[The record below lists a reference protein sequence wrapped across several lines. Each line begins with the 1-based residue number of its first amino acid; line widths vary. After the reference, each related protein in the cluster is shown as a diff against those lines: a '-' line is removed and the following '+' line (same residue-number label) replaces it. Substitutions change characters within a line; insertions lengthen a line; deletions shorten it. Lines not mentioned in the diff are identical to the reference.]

1 MIIDPI
7 TTNLRGVVSKLFAVA
22 LLSPALLSAAE
33 RPNILLFL
41 VDDMGLMDTSQPFLA
56 DKNGKLV
63 KTRLN
68 KFYRT
73 PAMESLADSG
83 VVFSSFYANSVCS
96 PSRVSLLNGQNSA
109 RHHVTQWINPYK
121 KNAGPEGWN
130 WKGLKPGDVTLPS
143 LLREAGYGTVFC
155 GKAHLGPFKSEGV
168 DPKNLGFD
176 VNIGGSAIGQ
186 PGSYYGEKNY
196 GKGGSH
202 PVPHLDQYHGTKT
215 FLTEALTL
223 EVNKAID
230 NVLAEKKPFFVE
242 MSHYALHAPFHSD
255 PRFAAHYKDSGK
267 SAKAQA
273 YASLVEGMDKSLH
286 DILAHLNKID
296 EAENTLVIFVGD
308 NGSDAPLGGIHAV
321 ASSAPLRGKKGTH
334 YEGGMRVP
342 FIVSWAKPSASS
354 LLQKQFP
361 INHGVVTSDFGSV
374 CDIMPTALSAAGVKI
389 PEGHV
394 IDGVDLSGYLKEHH
408 GDKEQVFLMHFP
420 HQHRSSNFTVYR
432 AGDWKVVYHYAKP
445 DGKRIELFNL
455 VNDPYESD
463 NLATKKA
470 AKAKSMLSKMKAALD
485 DAGAQYM
492 NPVSKAQLSSD
503 C

>member
-1 MIIDPI
+1 MKLMRPRLRTLAAHAAVGAIIMA
-7 TTNLRGVVSKLFAVA
+7 GVAVA
-22 LLSPALLSAAE
+22 SE

-63 KTRLN
+63 KTEMN
-68 KFYRT
+68 AFYRT
-73 PAMESLADSG
+73 PAMKSLADSG

-96 PSRVSLLNGQNSA
+96 PSRVSILNGQNSA

-130 WKGLKPGDVTLPS
+130 WKGLKSGDVTLPG
-143 LLREAGYGTVFC
+143 LLRDAGYGTIFC
-155 GKAHLGPFKSEGV
+155 GKAHLGPFESEGV

-176 VNIGGSAIGQ
+176 VNIGGSAIGR
-186 PGSYYGEKNY
+186 PDSYYGEKNY
-196 GKGGSH
+196 GKGSKH
-202 PVPHLDQYHGTKT
+202 SVPHLEQYHGTKT

-230 NVLAEKKPFFVE
+230 KVHATKRPFFVE
-242 MSHYALHAPFHSD
+242 MSHYALHAPFNSD
-255 PRFAAHYKDSGK
+255 PRFAENYKDSGK

-273 YASLVEGMDKSLH
+273 YATLVEGMDKSLN
-286 DILAHLNKID
+286 DILTHLNKIG

-308 NGSDAPLGGIHAV
+308 NGSDAPLGGTHTV

-354 LLQKQFP
+354 KLQKQFP
-361 INHGVVTSDFGSV
+361 IKQGVVTADFGSI
-374 CDIMPTALSAAGVKI
+374 CDIMPTALSAAGVKM
-389 PEGHV
+389 PANHV
-394 IDGVDLSGYLKEHH
+394 VDGVDLSSYLEKHIGE
-408 GDKEQVFLMHFP
+408 KQQTFLMHFP
-420 HQHRSSNFTVYR
+420 HKHRSSNFTVYR
-432 AGDWKVVYHYAKP
+432 DGDWKVIYHYDKP
-445 DGKRIELFNL
+445 EGQRIELFNF

-463 NLATKKA
+463 NLAVKDAVK
-470 AKAKSMLSKMKAALD
+470 AKAMLGKMKAALD

-492 NPVSKAQLSSD
+492 TPEAKQSLK
-503 C
+503 

>member
-1 MIIDPI
+1 M
-7 TTNLRGVVSKLFAVA
+7 NLMRPRLLHLAAHAAVGT
-22 LLSPALLSAAE
+22 LLTAGAATASE

-56 DKNGKLV
+56 DKDGALV
-63 KTRLN
+63 KTPLN
-68 KFYRT
+68 AFYRT
-73 PAMESLADSG
+73 PAMESLAETG

-96 PSRVSLLNGQNSA
+96 PSRVSILSGQNSA

-130 WKGLKPGDVTLPS
+130 WKGLKPGDVTLPA
-143 LLREAGYGTVFC
+143 LLRDAGYGTIFC

-196 GKGGSH
+196 GKGGAH
-202 PVPHLDQYHGTKT
+202 AVPHLEQYHGTKT

-230 NVLAEKKPFFVE
+230 KVHAANRPFFVE
-242 MSHYALHAPFHSD
+242 MSHYALHGPHQSD
-255 PRFAAHYKDSGK
+255 PRFAENYKDSGK
-267 SAKAQA
+267 PARAQA
-273 YASLVEGMDKSLH
+273 YATLVEGMDKSLH
-286 DILAHLNKID
+286 DILAHLDKIG

-308 NGSDAPLGGIHAV
+308 NGSDAPLGAAHAV
-321 ASSAPLRGKKGTH
+321 ASSAPLRGKKATH

-342 FIVSWAKPSASS
+342 FIVSWAKPSSDSS
-354 LLQKQFP
+354 MQKQFP
-361 INHGVVTSDFGSV
+361 IKPGVVTADFGSI
-374 CDIMPTALSAAGVKI
+374 CDIMPTALSAAGVKM
-389 PEGHV
+389 PVKHV
-394 IDGVDLSGYLKEHH
+394 VDGVDLSGYLKNHR
-408 GDKEQVFLMHFP
+408 GDKKQTFLMHFP

-432 AGDWKVVYHYAKP
+432 DGDWKVIYHYAKP
-445 DGKRIELFNL
+445 EGERVELFNL

-463 NLATKKA
+463 NLAGKDA
-470 AKAKSMLSKMKAALD
+470 AKVKALLGEMKTALD

-492 NPVSKAQLSSD
+492 NSKDEARLTAD